1 MADKSDIQ
9 RNIDSSRLVTRM
21 AAASG
26 AVSLVMLVLTIVLHA
41 FRGGDVFSL
50 GRIPYSLALLFS
62 VGAYFYGTLKTSAML
77 DEEEKSLLAKR
88 ADTRALSVEEDVRF
102 TAGRSFENY
111 CRFAPYVIGVLAV
124 LIVGWLLFRSWGTFS
139 GRAVSSLSGKAVHS
153 ALIAAVMMLLSVF
166 SGAFFVGQ
174 SRTPGFRWLRP
185 AGAWLI
191 AGFAVMAVATV
202 AAICFGN
209 NIVKVDIIAARII
222 FWIIAVLGVET
233 VISMI
238 IEFYRPRTLKEA
250 RPVFESQLLSLFTEP
265 GGVVRNVAQA
275 LDYQFGFKVSGTW
288 LYGFLEKSFLPVLI
302 VWMVLLWGFTS
313 IHEVGPNEFGVKER
327 FGRIVSAKPLR
338 PGIYW
343 TLPWPFGD
351 MRRISCTEIRQ
362 IVIGEMATKDKTAE
376 EKEKEKSDKD
386 KPKQVITWTSA
397 HGGEDEN
404 FIVAVPPSKEDQA
417 VRAAR
422 AAVPKKDKNGNTD
435 YPALSF
441 LRMSIPIQFRVRED
455 GIMNYL
461 YGNEAPVKTLKCI
474 SESVA
479 TEYLASVDMM
489 DVMSKGRGRAEKIM
503 RERIQKRAD
512 ECRLGIE
519 IISVTI
525 TGAHPPV
532 DKVAP
537 AFQEVIGAREQSTT
551 AVLKAD
557 AYKAK
562 TVIGA
567 LASAEATA
575 ARAEAYYKT
584 KTTVAREESN
594 RFTSQLSAYN
604 AMPSMFKLRT
614 FLDFLEQDCVNMRK
628 FVVTSKSE
636 SDVFQFNFEAKERLD
651 LIDTDVT
658 KLKN

>member
-1 MADKSDIQ
+1 MADKGDIQ
-9 RNIDSSRLVTRM
+9 RNIESSRLITRM

-26 AVSLVMLVLTIVLHA
+26 AVALVMLVLTIVLHS

-50 GRIPYSLALLFS
+50 GRIPYALALLFS
-62 VGAYFYGTLKTSAML
+62 VGAYFYGTLKTSAAL
-77 DEEEKSLLAKR
+77 DEEEKVLLAKR
-88 ADTRALSVEEDVRF
+88 ADNRALNVEEDVRF

-124 LIVGWLLFRSWGTFS
+124 LITGWLLFRSWGTFA
-139 GRAVSSLSGKAVHS
+139 GRDASSLSGKAIHS

-222 FWIIAVLGVET
+222 FWIIAALGVET
-233 VISMI
+233 IISMI

-265 GGVVRNVAQA
+265 GGVVRNIAHT

-288 LYGFLEKSFLPVLI
+288 IYGFLERSFLPVLI
-302 VWMVLLWGFTS
+302 MWMVLLWGFTS

-327 FGRIVSAKPLR
+327 FGKIVSTKPLR

-351 MRRISCTEIRQ
+351 MRRVSCSELRQ

-376 EKEKEKSDKD
+376 EKAQENKD
-386 KPKQVITWTSA
+386 KNKPSQVITWTSA

-404 FIVAVPPSKEDQA
+404 FLVAVPPAKDDKTAKE
-417 VRAAR
+417 AA
-422 AAVPKKDKNGNTD
+422 AAQKDEKSTAD
-435 YPALSF
+435 YPAVSV

-455 GIMNYL
+455 GIIKFL
-461 YGNEAPVKTLKCI
+461 YDNESPVKTLKCI
-474 SESVA
+474 SEEVA

-489 DVMSKGRGRAEKIM
+489 EVMSKGRGKAEAIM

-512 ECRLGIE
+512 DCGLGLE
-519 IISVTI
+519 IVSVSI

-537 AFQEVIGAREQSTT
+537 AFQEV
-551 AVLKAD
+551 V
-557 AYKAK
+557 
-562 TVIGA
+562 GA
-567 LASAEATA
+567 LEQKTTTILQAETDRNKTLLEAEAEANATKA
-575 ARAEAYYKT
+575 EAEAYLAT
-584 KTTVAREESN
+584 KTIEAKAESKRFRE
-594 RFTSQLSAYN
+594 QLSAYE

-614 FLDFLEQDCVNMRK
+614 FLDFIENDCKDMRK
-628 FVVTSKSE
+628 FVITTKTD

-651 LIDTDVT
+651 LIDTDIT

>member
-9 RNIDSSRLVTRM
+9 RNIDSSRLITRM

-26 AVSLVMLVLTIVLHA
+26 VVSLVMLVLTIVLHSL
-41 FRGGDVFSL
+41 RGGDVFGL
-50 GRIPYSLALLFS
+50 GRIPYALALLFS
-62 VGAYFYGTLKTSAML
+62 VGAYFYGTLKTSAAL
-77 DEEEKSLLAKR
+77 DEEEKALLAKR
-88 ADTRALSVEEDVRF
+88 ADTRALNVEEDVRF
-102 TAGRSFENY
+102 TARRSFENY

-139 GRAVSSLSGKAVHS
+139 GRAASSLSGKAIHS

-209 NIVKVDIIAARII
+209 NLVKVDIIAARII

-233 VISMI
+233 IISMI

-265 GGVVRNVAQA
+265 GGVVRNIAQA

-288 LYGFLEKSFLPVLI
+288 LYGFLERSFLPVLI
-302 VWMVLLWGFTS
+302 VWMALLWGFTS
-313 IHEVGPNEFGVKER
+313 IHEVGPDEFGVKER
-327 FGRIVSAKPLR
+327 FGRIVSTKPLR

-351 MRRISCTEIRQ
+351 VRRVSCSELRE
-362 IVIGEMATKDKTAE
+362 IVIGEMATKDKTAA
-376 EKEKEKSDKD
+376 EKEQENKD
-386 KPKQVITWTSA
+386 KNKPSQVITWTSA

-404 FIVAVPPSKEDQA
+404 FLVAVPPSKDDA
-417 VRAAR
+417 
-422 AAVPKKDKNGNTD
+422 KKEKNDKENVA
-435 YPALSF
+435 ALSF

-455 GIMNYL
+455 GIIKFL
-461 YGNEAPVKTLKCI
+461 YDNDSPIKTLKCI
-474 SESVA
+474 SEEVA
-479 TEYLASVDMM
+479 TEYLASVDMEK
-489 DVMSKGRGRAEKIM
+489 VMTQGREEAERTM
-503 RERIQKRAD
+503 RERIQARAD
-512 ECRLGIE
+512 KCELGLE
-519 IISVTI
+519 IVSVTI

-537 AFQEVIGAREQSTT
+537 AFQEIIGAREQKTT
-551 AVLKAD
+551 TVLQAETYRD
-557 AYKAK
+557 K
-562 TVIGA
+562 TLIGA
-567 LASAEATA
+567 AAEANA
-575 ARAEAYYKT
+575 IRAEAEAYLAT
-584 KTTVAREESN
+584 KTTVAKEESK
-594 RFTSQLSAYN
+594 RFNEQLSAYN

-614 FLDFLEQDCVNMRK
+614 FLDFLEKDCKDMRK
-628 FVVTSKSE
+628 FVITTKTD

-651 LIDTDVT
+651 LIDTDIT

>member
-9 RNIDSSRLVTRM
+9 RNIESSRLITKM

-26 AVSLVMLVLTIVLHA
+26 AVALAMLVLTIVLHS
-41 FRGGDVFSL
+41 FRGGDVFGL
-50 GRIPYSLALLFS
+50 GRIPYALALLFS
-62 VGAYFYGTLKTSAML
+62 VGAYFYGTLKTSAAL

-88 ADTRALSVEEDVRF
+88 ADTRALNVEEDVRF

-124 LIVGWLLFRSWGTFS
+124 LLVGWLLFRSWGAMS
-139 GRAVSSLSGKAVHS
+139 GRAVSSLHGKAIHS

-202 AAICFGN
+202 SAICFGN
-209 NIVKVDIIAARII
+209 NIVRVDIIAARII

-250 RPVFESQLLSLFTEP
+250 RPVFESQLLALFTEP
-265 GGVVRNVAQA
+265 GGVVRNIAQA

-288 LYGFLEKSFLPVLI
+288 IYGFLERSFLPVLI
-302 VWMVLLWGFTS
+302 VWMVLLWGFTG

-327 FGRIVSAKPLR
+327 FGRIVSCKPLR

-351 MRRISCTEIRQ
+351 MRRISCSEIRQ

-376 EKEKEKSDKD
+376 EKAKEKSDKD
-386 KPKQVITWTSA
+386 KPKQIITWTDA

-404 FIVAVPPSKEDQA
+404 FIVAVPPTEDGK
-417 VRAAR
+417 AAR
-422 AAVPKKDKNGNTD
+422 TAAPKTDKNGNTD

-461 YGNEAPVKTLKCI
+461 YGNAAPVKTLKCI

-489 DVMSKGRGRAEKIM
+489 DVMSTGRGRAEKIM
-503 RERIQKRAD
+503 LERIQKRAD
-512 ECRLGIE
+512 ECNLGLE
-519 IISVTI
+519 IVSVTI

-551 AVLKAD
+551 AVLQAD

-567 LASAEATA
+567 QAQAEATA
-575 ARAEAYYKT
+575 AQAEAYYKT
-584 KTTVAREESN
+584 TTTVSREESN

-614 FLDFLEQDCVNMRK
+614 FLDFIENDCKDMRK
-628 FVVTSKSE
+628 FVITTKSR

-651 LIDTDVT
+651 LIDTDIT

>member
-9 RNIDSSRLVTRM
+9 RNIDSSRLITRM

-26 AVSLVMLVLTIVLHA
+26 AISLAMLVLTIVLHS
-41 FRGGDVFSL
+41 FRGGDVFGL
-50 GRIPYSLALLFS
+50 GRIPYALALLFS
-62 VGAYFYGTLKTSAML
+62 AGAYFYGMLKTAAAL

-88 ADTRALSVEEDVRF
+88 ADTRALNVEEDVRF

-124 LIVGWLLFRSWGTFS
+124 LITGWLLYRSWGAFS
-139 GRAVSSLSGKAVHS
+139 GRAVSSLHGKAVHS

-166 SGAFFVGQ
+166 SGAFFAGQ

-209 NIVKVDIIAARII
+209 NIVRVDLIAARII

-250 RPVFESQLLSLFTEP
+250 RPVFESQLLALFTEP
-265 GGVVRNVAQA
+265 GGVMRNIAQA

-288 LYGFLEKSFLPVLI
+288 LYGFLERSFLPVVI
-302 VWMVLLWGFTS
+302 IWMVLLWGFTS
-313 IHEVGPNEFGVKER
+313 IHEVGPSEFGVKER
-327 FGRIVSAKPLR
+327 FGKIVSRKPLR
-338 PGIYW
+338 PGIYL

-351 MRRISCTEIRQ
+351 MKRVSCSEIRQ
-362 IVIGEMATKDKTAE
+362 IVIGEMATQDKTAE
-376 EKEKEKSDKD
+376 EKAKENNDKN
-386 KPKQVITWTSA
+386 KPSQVITWTSA

-404 FIVAVPPSKEDQA
+404 FIVAVPPSEDDKA
-417 VRAAR
+417 VRSV
-422 AAVPKKDKNGNTD
+422 AVGDRRRDNTD

-461 YGNEAPVKTLKCI
+461 YGNAAPVKTLKCI

-489 DVMSKGRGRAEKIM
+489 DVMSTGRGRAEKIM

-512 ECRLGIE
+512 AGGLGID
-519 IISVTI
+519 IVSVTI

-532 DKVAP
+532 EKVAP
-537 AFQEVIGAREQSTT
+537 AFQDVIGAREQSTT
-551 AVLKAD
+551 AILNAD

-567 LASAEATA
+567 LATAEATA

-584 KTTVAREESN
+584 KTAVAREESN
-594 RFTSQLSAYN
+594 RFTSQLSAYK

-614 FLDFLEQDCVNMRK
+614 FLDFLEQDCKDMRK

-636 SDVFQFNFEAKERLD
+636 SEVYQFNFEVKERLD
-651 LIDTDVT
+651 LIDTDIT

>member
-9 RNIDSSRLVTRM
+9 RNIESSRLITRM

-26 AVSLVMLVLTIVLHA
+26 VVSLVMLVLTIVLHS
-41 FRGGDVFSL
+41 FRGGDVFGL

-62 VGAYFYGTLKTSAML
+62 AGAYLYGMLKTSAAL
-77 DEEEKSLLAKR
+77 DEEEKALLAKR
-88 ADTRALSVEEDVRF
+88 ADTRALNVEEDVRF
-102 TAGRSFENY
+102 TARRSFENY
-111 CRFAPYVIGVLAV
+111 RRFAPYVIGVLAV

-139 GRAVSSLSGKAVHS
+139 GRAVSSLSGKAIHS

-209 NIVKVDIIAARII
+209 NLVKIDIIAARII
-222 FWIIAVLGVET
+222 FWIIAALGVET

-288 LYGFLEKSFLPVLI
+288 LYGFLERSFLPVLI

-327 FGRIVSAKPLR
+327 FGRIVSTKPLR

-351 MRRISCTEIRQ
+351 VKRVSCSELRQ
-362 IVIGEMATKDKTAE
+362 IVIGEMATQDKTAE
-376 EKEKEKSDKD
+376 EKAKEKNDQD
-386 KPKQVITWTSA
+386 KPKQVITWTDA

-404 FIVAVPPSKEDQA
+404 FLVAVPPSKDENNADA
-417 VRAAR
+417 
-422 AAVPKKDKNGNTD
+422 KKDGSDKENVA
-435 YPALSF
+435 ALSF

-455 GIMNYL
+455 GIIKFL
-461 YGNEAPVKTLKCI
+461 YDNDSPIKTLKCI
-474 SESVA
+474 SEEVA
-479 TEYLASVDMM
+479 TEYLASVDMER
-489 DVMSKGRGRAEKIM
+489 VMTQGREEAERIM

-512 ECRLGIE
+512 KCELGLE
-519 IISVTI
+519 IVSVTI

-532 DKVAP
+532 DRVAP
-537 AFQEVIGAREQSTT
+537 AFQEIIGAREQKTT
-551 AVLKAD
+551 TVLQAETYRD
-557 AYKAK
+557 K
-562 TVIGA
+562 TLIE
-567 LASAEATA
+567 AEANA
-575 ARAEAYYKT
+575 KARRAEAEAYLAT
-584 KTTVAREESN
+584 KTTVAKEESK
-594 RFTSQLSAYN
+594 RFNEQLSAYN

-614 FLDFLEQDCVNMRK
+614 FLDFLEKDCKDMRK
-628 FVVTSKSE
+628 FVITTKTD